1 MSLDLNNVI
10 RSAGA
15 TLVGLVLVVPI
26 GINQLADGG
35 QRRSAAAPTG
45 QAEYLQD
52 ITDDLTKAC
61 VDYRIS
67 KADTKLE
74 RESKN
79 TIDEYFG
86 GEVSYRAVCDF
97 VLG

>member
-1 MSLDLNNVI
+1 MSFDLNNVI
-10 RSAGA
+10 RTAGA

-35 QRRSAAAPTG
+35 QRRAAAAPTG
-45 QAEYLQD
+45 QSEYLSEV
-52 ITDDLTKAC
+52 TDELTQAC
-61 VDYRIS
+61 VEYRIS
-67 KADTKLE
+67 KVDSKLE
-74 RESKN
+74 REAKT
-79 TIDEYFG
+79 TIDDYFG